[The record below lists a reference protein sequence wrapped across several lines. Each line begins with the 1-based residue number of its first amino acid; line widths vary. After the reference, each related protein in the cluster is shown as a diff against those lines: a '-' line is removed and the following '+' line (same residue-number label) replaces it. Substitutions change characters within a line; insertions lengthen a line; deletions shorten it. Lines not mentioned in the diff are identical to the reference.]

1 MKFHNTITCLLR
13 FPPRIEA
20 FAKSPVPRIFAR
32 VMTSRPPSALFT
44 QKPDLSDFNNNN
56 NNNNTKEHDMID
68 LTRAWIPEE
77 IKHKVYGSERELCLD
92 MEQLN
97 VYHHHIVLNHDGFPV
112 WREMPGNDHRSVIDE
127 ITIRFDEW
135 KNGRSVKCTDFLY
148 VYVNDSFNW
157 PKNEKRRPSFAI
169 FGPDRLDGR
178 KIRIVNGN
186 YMNPHVI
193 VQFSCTCNNDIK
205 EDVCAV
211 DDMMHYAGVGEYIHL
226 GRPNVAY
233 LIKALRRGTLPDS
246 PVYGFDVFQV
256 GQDQTTPEE
265 PTMKYRCGVQED
277 TVISIDPASMGLEDD
292 EGEPFNIEMSRQ
304 IREGLEYC
312 EVEFVPALGDEV

>member
-1 MKFHNTITCLLR
+1 MEESSPEQGPCCGAGGLR
-13 FPPRIEA
+13 RLAVLDSEIA
-20 FAKSPVPRIFAR
+20 AR
-32 VMTSRPPSALFT
+32 AGIPIAI
-44 QKPDLSDFNNNN
+44 KNNQ
-56 NNNNTKEHDMID
+56 
-68 LTRAWIPEE
+68 
-77 IKHKVYGSERELCLD
+77 YGSERELRLD
-92 MEQLN
+92 MEQLD
-97 VYHHHIVLNHDGFPV
+97 VYDRQIFLNQDGIPI
-112 WREMPGNDHRSVIDE
+112 WREMPDDQYHYAVNE
-127 ITIRFDEW
+127 IISHFDEW
-135 KNGRSVKCTDFLY
+135 NRGRSIASDKRRN

-157 PKNEKRRPSFAI
+157 PKNEKRCSDFVI

-178 KIRIVNGN
+178 RIRKVNGSS
-186 YMNPHVI
+186 MNPNVI